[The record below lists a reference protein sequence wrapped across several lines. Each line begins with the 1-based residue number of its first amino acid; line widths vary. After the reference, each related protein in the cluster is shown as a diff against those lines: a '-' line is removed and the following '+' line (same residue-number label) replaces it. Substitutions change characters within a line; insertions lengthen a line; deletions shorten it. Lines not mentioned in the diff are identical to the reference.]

1 MKYIYYSLA
10 FVAAFSSTVSGL
22 APSHIRPA
30 STPEAS
36 ASAVSAVCSPN
47 AVQCCTTTSASN
59 NPQVAQMYSALG
71 LTQPGSA
78 IDVGLNCTS
87 IADQE
92 VSEGSCGQLL
102 FCCQN
107 IYNGTSF
114 PGYDGTKYT
123 ANNFSNNFGTNC
135 TDVES

>member
-1 MKYIYYSLA
+1 MSSPSSMKYIYYSLA

-92 VSEGSCGQLL
+92 VSEGSW
-102 FCCQN
+102 
-107 IYNGTSF
+107 
-114 PGYDGTKYT
+114 
-123 ANNFSNNFGTNC
+123 
-135 TDVES
+135 